1 MRRRI
6 AAATL
11 VALAVLGPAAATAR
25 GPVTLGIAEREF
37 RISTYADSVRR
48 GPVKFNVTNFG
59 QDTHNLV
66 IKGPKHFLVK
76 GPDVEPGNRAS
87 VRANLRRPGTYYL
100 LCTRANHRK
109 LGMHAKL
116 VVRR

>member
-11 VALAVLGPAAATAR
+11 LVLAAFGSAAATAR
-25 GPVTLGIAEREF
+25 GPVTLGVAEREF
-37 RISTYADSVRR
+37 RISTYADAVKR

-66 IKGPKHFLVK
+66 ITGPRHFRVK
-76 GPDVEPGNRAS
+76 GPDVEPGSRAS
-87 VRANLRRPGTYYL
+87 VSATLRRPGTYYL

-109 LGMHAKL
+109 LGMKAKL
-116 VVRR
+116 IVRR

>member
-37 RISTYADSVRR
+37 RISTYADSIKR

-76 GPDVEPGNRAS
+76 GPDVEPGSRAS

-100 LCTRANHRK
+100 LCTRANHRR

-116 VVRR
+116 IVKR

>member
-6 AAATL
+6 AAMTL

-76 GPDVEPGNRAS
+76 GPDVEPGSRAS